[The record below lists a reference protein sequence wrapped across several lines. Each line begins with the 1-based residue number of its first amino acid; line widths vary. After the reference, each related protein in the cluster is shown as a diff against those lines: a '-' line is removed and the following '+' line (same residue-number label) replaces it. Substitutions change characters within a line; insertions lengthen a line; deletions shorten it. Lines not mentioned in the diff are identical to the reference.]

1 MPTVSELFS
10 LKGKVAFVTGGAGHL
25 GTPMSEALAEAGAH
39 VVIASRDDEKC
50 RAAADKISASGP
62 RAIGLKLDAA
72 DESSIAAAVAAAVAE
87 FGRIDV
93 LINNAYS
100 AAAHRNPEDM
110 PLDVF
115 ESALKGN
122 IVAYYAMIKACI
134 PHLRFAGK
142 GSVIN
147 IASMYGMVS
156 PHFDIY
162 RGSNI
167 YSPVHYHAT
176 KGAVI
181 QVTRYFAGYLAREN
195 IRVNTIS
202 PGAFPNPKIQAAE
215 PAFIE
220 ELRKQA
226 PMDRVGAPHELKGA
240 VLFLASDASS
250 FVTGHNLVV
259 DGGWTIW

>member
-25 GTPMSEALAEAGAH
+25 GFPMSEALSEAGAH
-39 VVIASRDDEKC
+39 VVIASRDDDKC
-50 RAAADKISASGP
+50 RAAAEKLSAAGP

-72 DESSIAAAVAAAVAE
+72 AEPSIAAAVEAALRQ

-100 AAAHRNPEDM
+100 AAYHRSPEDM

-115 ESALKGN
+115 ESALRGN
-122 IVAYYAMIKACI
+122 ITAYYAMIKACL
-134 PHLRFAGK
+134 PHLRRNGAG
-142 GSVIN
+142 SIIN

-162 RGSNI
+162 RDSKV

-176 KGAVI
+176 KGAVL

-195 IRVNTIS
+195 VRVNAIS
-202 PGAFPNPKIQAAE
+202 PGAFPNPGIQAAE
-215 PAFIE
+215 PAFVE

-226 PMDRVGAPHELKGA
+226 PMDRVGRPHELKGA
-240 VLFLASDASS
+240 VLFLASEASS